1 MDPQQFDQTPPSP
14 SQQKQTDLHE
24 DSQNHGDDDADS
36 IEEKSIEQ
44 TNTGLDKHLDV
55 NTEGNKL
62 NIHKNLLNISPK
74 SHAMWEVVV
83 VVAAVAAA

>member
-1 MDPQQFDQTPPSP
+1 MDPQQFEQTPASP
-14 SQQKQTDLHE
+14 SEQKQTDLHE
-24 DSQNHGDDDADS
+24 DSQNHGNADS

-62 NIHKNLLNISPK
+62 NIHKNLLNC
-74 SHAMWEVVV
+74 SHLT
-83 VVAAVAAA
+83 

>member
-1 MDPQQFDQTPPSP
+1 MDPQQFEQTPHSP

-55 NTEGNKL
+55 NT
-62 NIHKNLLNISPK
+62 
-74 SHAMWEVVV
+74 
-83 VVAAVAAA
+83 